1 MSDGIRRGVLEV
13 DKVNRANFAGWGAH
27 LSDDEFAKALATIGI
42 HNAYL
47 GLWPTFPWA
56 SEVAASISNR
66 LEQTQDP
73 VRCKYFNTPPEEW
86 TRFSRVPS
94 PDELAAAWD
103 KLKPR
108 ISRPQ
113 FEIELTDR
121 MRRERDQRGAGWLL
135 DELRRPALDARSAY
149 LAEQPLVGHPDWQWP
164 IRVGLLNEGARR
176 AYRSSADAHTT
187 VQNLTREVDPKR
199 DRATVDLLW
208 ISGEVD
214 NAVRLLEEAPYPI
227 HAHAVTIVGTGTEAN
242 WAATETAK
250 NRITELTQ
258 AQSVVVVNPVDAAA
272 WLNTLVRELS
282 HDVPFDVAV
291 NWSGGDAEPVCS
303 GPLLWSARP
312 LIQASRISNFTN
324 NLVKRASNE
333 YDTDAPLALDQNVA
347 WSLGLGT
354 ALNPVG
360 IVLDR
365 LGERIKDI
373 GFLHESDGARVASAV
388 NLAIR
393 RLGVRKSTTRR
404 RPTRYYEPEA
414 PTGPRHLQVAV
425 FNSRW
430 SEPLKAFVR
439 NDKHDLEVHIGPQ
452 QEGRLSLPDTFPEDR
467 LPPPDESGGHLLTVV
482 LFEPQFMEE
491 PELKTL
497 FLPRSGASLPCR
509 FELFVTESA
518 TEVEARITV
527 LHENRVLQTGLLRG
541 PVKPLEEIE
550 LYREHSYLA
559 QSGFD
564 DEEGVRDAGEPEPDK
579 RRLRRIEFVVAGA
592 VRRAIADLALR
603 SRFDAALVLNHV
615 GARPG
620 LQGTAGNRAGYVW
633 LDDNTV
639 QGARLAIEN
648 ALDTGDWDYQE
659 YNGLHAQGT
668 TKLLRL
674 LAIKGNRLYTFVAKN
689 LPSGVIAAKRLQIV
703 VAKDH
708 ARLPVEFFYDF
719 NVPKL
724 DAPVC
729 EHAEE
734 ALRNGACSKDCRAT
748 KETPAPVVCP
758 LGFWGLSR
766 VLEWH
771 AFTEQQALQLPAN
784 VAGRLDIDSA
794 PRSAEVPLGGACLFG
809 YSKRIDEA
817 DKNCINN
824 FKSRVKALSHPPIAV
839 ESWSD
844 WKAAV
849 KKLDPSILMLLVH
862 TKTNE
867 YGTMLEM
874 GPPSPSAAEDE
885 SLLLTD
891 HLTQDFVLGP
901 KMTGSPIVLLLGCTT
916 ATAKLPF
923 DTVAAA
929 FEDRGQAGIVVA
941 TSNLIYGP
949 KAVEMAEAFLR
960 AILDVQDGETFGDV
974 TLAVRRS
981 LLAEGLTMILCITV
995 YGDADWK
1002 LVRQ

>member
-1 MSDGIRRGVLEV
+1 MD
-13 DKVNRANFAGWGAH
+13 RANFGGWGAH
-27 LSDDEFAKALATIGI
+27 LSDDEFAKALATIGV

-47 GLWPTFPWA
+47 GSWPTFALA
-56 SEVAASISNR
+56 SEVAESILSH
-66 LEQTQDP
+66 LEQSPDP
-73 VRCKYFNTPPEEW
+73 VRCKYFTTPPQDW
-86 TRFSRVPS
+86 TRFTRVPS
-94 PDELAAAWD
+94 PNELAAAWD

-108 ISRPQ
+108 IGRPQ
-113 FEIELTDR
+113 LEIKLSDQ
-121 MRRERDQRGAGWLL
+121 MRRERDQQGAGWLL
-135 DELRRPALDARSAY
+135 DELRRPALDAWSVY
-149 LAEQPLVGHPDWQWP
+149 LAEPPLVGHPDWQWP

-176 AYRSSADAHTT
+176 AYRLSAEAHTT
-187 VQNLTREVDPKR
+187 VQNLTREVDPNR
-199 DRATVDLLW
+199 DRGTVDLLW
-208 ISGEVD
+208 ITGEIN

-227 HAHAVTIVGTGTEAN
+227 HAHAVAIVGTGPVAD
-242 WAATETAK
+242 WAATESAK
-250 NRITELTQ
+250 SRITELTQ
-258 AQSVVVVNPVDAAA
+258 AQSVVVVNTVDAAE
-272 WLNTLVRELS
+272 WLHTIVRELS

-291 NWSGGDAEPVCS
+291 NWSGGDVKPVCS

-312 LIQASRISNFTN
+312 LIKASRISNFTS
-324 NLVKRASNE
+324 NLVKRAHKE
-333 YDTDAPLALDQNVA
+333 FDPDVPLSIDQNVA
-347 WSLGLGT
+347 WSLGLATGP
-354 ALNPVG
+354 NPTGV
-360 IVLDR
+360 VLDR

-373 GFLHESDGARVASAV
+373 GFLHESDGASVASAV
-388 NLAIR
+388 NLAIK
-393 RLGVRKSTTRR
+393 RLGVKKPATRR

-414 PTGPRHLQVAV
+414 PAVPRHLQVAV

-430 SEPLKAFVR
+430 PEQPKAFIR
-439 NDKHDLEVHIGPQ
+439 NDKNDLEVHIGPQ
-452 QEGRLSLPDTFPEDR
+452 LEGRLSLPETFPEDR

-482 LFEPQFMEE
+482 LFEPQFMEK

-509 FELFVTESA
+509 FEIFVTESA
-518 TEVEARITV
+518 TEVEARVTV

-541 PVKPLEEIE
+541 PVKSLEEIE
-550 LYREHSYLA
+550 FYREHSDLA
-559 QSGFD
+559 ESGFD
-564 DEEGVRDAGEPEPDK
+564 DNEGERDGGESEPDERK
-579 RRLRRIEFVVAGA
+579 LRQIEFVVAGA

-615 GARPG
+615 GERPG
-620 LQGTAGNRAGYVW
+620 LQGTAGNRSGYVW

-639 QGARLAIEN
+639 QGARKDIED

-689 LPSGVIAAKRLQIV
+689 LPSGVIAAKRLQVV

-708 ARLPVEFFYDF
+708 ARFPVEFFYDF

-734 ALRNGACSKDCRAT
+734 ALRNGACSKDCRAA

-784 VAGRLDIDSA
+784 VSGRLDIDSA
-794 PRSAEVPLGGACLFG
+794 PRSDEVPLGGACLFG
-809 YSKRIDEA
+809 YSKQIDKA
-817 DKNCINN
+817 DKDCIHN
-824 FKSRVKALSHPPIAV
+824 FKSRVKSLPSPPIAV

-849 KKLDPSILMLLVH
+849 KKFDPSILMLLVH

-867 YGTMLEM
+867 YGTLLEM

-891 HLTQDFVLGP
+891 HLTQDFVFGP
-901 KMTGSPIVLLLGCTT
+901 KMTGTPIVLLLGCTT

-923 DTVAAA
+923 DTVATA

-949 KAVEMAEAFLR
+949 KAVEVAEAFLR
-960 AILDVQDGETFGDV
+960 KILNVQDGETFGDV

-1002 LVRQ
+1002 LVKH

>member
-1 MSDGIRRGVLEV
+1 MDRT
-13 DKVNRANFAGWGAH
+13 DFAGWGAH
-27 LSDDEFAKALATIGI
+27 LSDDEFAKALATIGV

-47 GLWPTFPWA
+47 GFWPTFASA
-56 SEVAASISNR
+56 SEVAENISSR
-66 LEQTQDP
+66 LEPSQDP
-73 VRCKYFNTPPEEW
+73 VRCEYFTSPPEDW
-86 TRFSRVPS
+86 MRFSRVPS

-103 KLKPR
+103 KLKPH
-108 ISRPQ
+108 INRPQ
-113 FEIELTDR
+113 FEIKLSNR
-121 MRRERDQRGAGWLL
+121 IRRERDQRGAGWLL
-135 DELRRPALDARSAY
+135 DELRRPALDAQSVY
-149 LAEQPLVGHPDWQWP
+149 LAGQPLVGHPDWQWP

-176 AYRSSADAHTT
+176 AYRSSADAHRT
-187 VQNLTREVDPKR
+187 VQNLTREVDPLR
-199 DRATVDLLW
+199 DRGTVDLLW

-214 NAVRLLEEAPYPI
+214 NAARLLEEAPYPI
-227 HAHAVTIVGTGTEAN
+227 HAHAVAIVGTGPEAN

-258 AQSVVVVNPVDAAA
+258 AQSVIIVNPVDAAA
-272 WLNTLVRELS
+272 WLNTFVRELS

-291 NWSGGDAEPVCS
+291 NWSGGDVEPVCS

-312 LIQASRISNFTN
+312 LIQASRISNFAS
-324 NLVKRASNE
+324 NLVKRAHKE
-333 YDTDAPLALDQNVA
+333 YDPDAPLAIDQKVA
-347 WSLGLGT
+347 LSLGLGT
-354 ALNPVG
+354 GLNPAGV
-360 IVLDR
+360 VVDR
-365 LGERIKDI
+365 LGERIRDI
-373 GFLHESDGARVASAV
+373 GFLHESDGASVASAV
-388 NLAIR
+388 NTAIK
-393 RLGVRKSTTRR
+393 RLGVKKPTTRR
-404 RPTRYYEPEA
+404 RPTRYYEPEVLSVA
-414 PTGPRHLQVAV
+414 RHLQVAV

-430 SEPLKAFVR
+430 PGPLKSFVR
-439 NDKHDLEVHIGPQ
+439 NDKHDLEVHIGRQ
-452 QEGRLSLPDTFPEDR
+452 LRGRLALQATFPEDQ

-497 FLPRSGASLPCR
+497 FLPRSGPSLPCR
-509 FELFVTESA
+509 FEIFVTGSA
-518 TEVEARITV
+518 TEVEARVSV

-550 LYREHSYLA
+550 SYREHSSLA
-559 QSGFD
+559 KSGFD
-564 DEEGVRDAGEPEPDK
+564 DEEGERGVREPELDK
-579 RRLRRIEFVVAGA
+579 RKVRQIEFVVAGA
-592 VRRAIADLALR
+592 VHRAIADLALR
-603 SRFDAALVLNHV
+603 SRFDGALVLNHV
-615 GARPG
+615 GERPG
-620 LQGTAGNRAGYVW
+620 LQGTAGNRSGYVW

-639 QGARLAIEN
+639 QGARKDIED

-659 YNGLHAQGT
+659 YNGLHARGT
-668 TKLLRL
+668 TRLLRL

-689 LPSGVIAAKRLQIV
+689 LPSGVTAAKRLQVV

-708 ARLPVEFFYDF
+708 ARFPVEFFYEF
-719 NVPKL
+719 NAPKL

-734 ALRNGACSKDCRAT
+734 ALRIGACSKDCRAT

-784 VAGRLDIDSA
+784 VAGRLDIDRA
-794 PRSAEVPLGGACLFG
+794 PRSDEVPLSGACLFG
-809 YSKRIDEA
+809 YSKQIDKA
-817 DKNCINN
+817 DKDCIPN
-824 FKSRVKALSHPPIAV
+824 FKSRVNSLPHPPIAV

-891 HLTQDFVLGP
+891 HLTQDFVFGP

-949 KAVEMAEAFLR
+949 KAVEVAEAFLR
-960 AILDVQDGETFGDV
+960 AILNVQDGETFGDV

-981 LLAEGLTMILCITV
+981 LLADGLAMILCITV

-1002 LVRQ
+1002 LVRH